1 MKYLKG
7 LLCVLILL
15 VASCNK
21 DDPQPGNKFNS
32 LEEEV
37 DFIAGKYVKVG
48 AMVGIINKQQ
58 QKLVYSYGSKSI
70 DQNNPPD
77 ANTAFDIGSITKTFT
92 AILAADMYIKGII
105 QDDIVEHYLPST
117 GITMPTKDNVE
128 ITFLHLLTHT
138 SGIPRTPHEIGST
151 YPLPPGYDIE
161 NPYAAYTTEQVYDYL
176 TNYCILE
183 FTPGTWWEYSN
194 TGMGLV
200 GHVVGLID
208 GTSYQTILTRDIFD
222 VLAMNSSSL
231 LLTDDQLLNQ
241 ALGHDSNKK
250 IVPFFTANDIFQGAG
265 MIKSTL
271 NDMFKYLEAN
281 MGLIN
286 TPLRNAMDLTHK
298 KVMHQG
304 SMGDQGMA
312 WWIFELDDGQKI
324 IYFGGNTNGHSSYI
338 AFNQTESTGVV
349 ILFNSSNHDGTNLDM
364 GMEIMKAIIKY

>member
-338 AFNQTESTGVV
+338 AFNQTESTGIV